1 MVKGDFPRADV
12 PTVVV
17 RQALREKVASADEL
31 PRQLITP
38 RRLATD
44 PRFPGKATAIVGM
57 RRVGKT
63 TLIQQLRRE
72 RVASGLPAANVPYIS
87 FEDERLEG
95 LDTTALSFLVNEYDR
110 LHPAARD
117 RGPVVWHL
125 DEAHLAPGWER
136 FARRLLDTPGTEV
149 VVSGSSAALLS
160 REVATS
166 LRGRGWEVPLHPFS
180 FAEFLTHHDL
190 GIPDEIER
198 LSRAGRSRTESAF
211 LRWLVTG
218 GFPEAQGL
226 PVDRRHWLLRAYV
239 DIAVLRD
246 VIERHRVRSPD
257 ALTFLVRQLLSAPAA
272 LFSVERFHHTL
283 RSRGYRVSRA
293 TIHAFL
299 AHLEDSFLFRFVS
312 MASGSERRRAVNPR
326 KAYPADTGLIP
337 VFERLG
343 RSNRGRLLETAVFIE
358 LQRRRVEVSY
368 VHTPGRREVDFLSR
382 AADGTLELIQVAA
395 DLHDPV
401 TARREFTALAEAR
414 EMFPAARQRILT
426 LTADPLPFEPPPG
439 VETGPA
445 WKWMLEAAESS
456 RLTRT
461 SMGRESAPARPDLS
475 E

>member
-12 PTVVV
+12 PTFGV
-17 RQALREKVASADEL
+17 REALGEKIAAAHLLWDQ
-31 PRQLITP
+31 RITP
-38 RRLATD
+38 RQLATD

-63 TLIQQLRRE
+63 TLIHQLRRE
-72 RVASGLPAANVPYIS
+72 RVAGGLPAVNVPYVS

-95 LDTTALSFLVNEYDR
+95 LDRTALGFLVNEYDR
-110 LHPAARD
+110 LHPAARE

-136 FARRLLDTPGTEV
+136 FARRLLDTPRTEV

-180 FAEFLTHHDL
+180 FPEFLAHHDL
-190 GIPDEIER
+190 EVPNDLER
-198 LSRAGRSRTESAF
+198 RSREGRARTENAF

-218 GFPEAQGL
+218 GFPEAQAQ

-272 LFSVERFHHTL
+272 LFSVERFHRTL
-283 RSRGYRVSRA
+283 RSRGFRVSRA

-299 AHLEDSFLFRFVS
+299 SHLEDSFLFGFAS
-312 MASGSERRRAVNPR
+312 MASGSERQRAVNPR

-337 VFERLG
+337 VFERRG
-343 RSNRGRLLETAVFIE
+343 RQNRGRMLETAVFLE
-358 LQRRRVEVSY
+358 LQRRRVDVSY
-368 VHTPGRREVDFLSR
+368 VHTRGRREVDFLTR
-382 AADGTLELIQVAA
+382 APDGSLELIQVAA
-395 DLHDPV
+395 DLYDPD
-401 TARREFTALAEAR
+401 TARREFSSLTEAK
-414 EMFPAARQRILT
+414 EMFPTAKPRVLT

-439 VETGPA
+439 IEIGPA
-445 WKWMLEAAESS
+445 WEWMLE
-456 RLTRT
+456 R
-461 SMGRESAPARPDLS
+461 GDAPA
-475 E
+475 